1 MKKRNKTIR
10 NIIIAAVV
18 LAGAAGAGYAL
29 AAPAYYETVRVT
41 KSDIQE
47 IISETGIIN
56 SLKQKT
62 YYTETTSVVKSMDIQ
77 TGDSVAQGEQLLT
90 LEEMKTDVGEQEPKI
105 LEADFEG
112 VITQCNVTE
121 GAYAAQGSP
130 LFTLESA
137 KDLYLAAEISTKDA
151 ANVEKGQ
158 KAVITSN
165 DKDYDGEVSEVSRL
179 AVKTSGKPKVTVKI
193 KIKNANSKLY
203 LGAEADVDI
212 FAASRDSV
220 MTVPVEAVYSDAD
233 NDYVYTIEN
242 GLVTRKIVKTGISS
256 EKMTEIKEG
265 LAVDDRV
272 IISPVTESDRGNRAT
287 DQSFWKNT

>member
-62 YYTETTSVVKSMDIQ
+62 YYTETTSVIKSMDIQ

-90 LEEMKTDVGEQEPKI
+90 LEEMKTDIGEQEPKT

-112 VITQCNVTE
+112 VITLCNVTE

-220 MTVPVEAVYSDAD
+220 MSVPVEAVYSDAD

-272 IISPVTESDRGNRAT
+272 IISPVSESDRGNRAT

>member
-56 SLKQKT
+56 SLKKKT
-62 YYTETTSVVKSMDIQ
+62 YYTETMSVIKSMNIQ
-77 TGDSVAQGEQLLT
+77 TGDSVAAGEQLLT
-90 LEEMKTDVGEQEPKI
+90 LEEMKTDVGEQEPKT

-272 IISPVTESDRGNRAT
+272 IIAPVSENDRGNRAT

>member
-62 YYTETTSVVKSMDIQ
+62 FYTETMSVIKSMDIQ
-77 TGDSVAQGEQLLT
+77 SGDSVAAGEQLLA
-90 LEEMKTDVGEQEPKI
+90 LEEMKTDVGEQEPKT

-193 KIKNANSKLY
+193 KIKNTNSKLY

-272 IISPVTESDRGNRAT
+272 IIAPVSENDRGNRAT

>member
-29 AAPAYYETVRVT
+29 AAPAYYEAVRVT

-62 YYTETTSVVKSMDIQ
+62 YYTETTSVIKLMDIQ
-77 TGDSVAQGEQLLT
+77 TGDSVAAGEQLLT

>member
-29 AAPAYYETVRVT
+29 AAPAYYEAVRVT

-62 YYTETTSVVKSMDIQ
+62 YYTETASVIKSMDIQ
-77 TGDSVAQGEQLLT
+77 TGDSVAAGEQLLT

>member
-29 AAPAYYETVRVT
+29 AAPAYYETERVT

-62 YYTETTSVVKSMDIQ
+62 YYTDTTSVIKSMDIQ
-77 TGDSVAQGEQLLT
+77 TGDSVAAGEQLLT
-90 LEEMKTDVGEQEPKI
+90 LEEMKTDVGEQEPKS

-165 DKDYDGEVSEVSRL
+165 DKDYDGEVTEVSRL

-193 KIKNANSKLY
+193 KIKNVNSKLY

>member
-62 YYTETTSVVKSMDIQ
+62 YYTETTSVIKSMDIQ

-90 LEEMKTDVGEQEPKI
+90 LEEMKTDIGEQEPKT

-112 VITQCNVTE
+112 VITLCNVTE

-130 LFTLESA
+130 LFTMESA

-193 KIKNANSKLY
+193 KIKNANSRLY

-220 MTVPVEAVYSDAD
+220 MSVPVEAVYSDAD

-242 GLVTRKIVKTGISS
+242 GMVTRKIVKTGISS

-272 IISPVTESDRGNRAT
+272 IISPVSESDRGNRAT

>member
-10 NIIIAAVV
+10 NIIIAVVV

-29 AAPAYYETVRVT
+29 AAPAYYETERVT

-62 YYTETTSVVKSMDIQ
+62 YYTETMSVIKSMDIQ
-77 TGDSVAQGEQLLT
+77 TGDSVAAGEQLLT
-90 LEEMKTDVGEQEPKI
+90 LEEMKTDVGEQEPKT

-272 IISPVTESDRGNRAT
+272 IIAPVSENDRGNRAT

>member
-1 MKKRNKTIR
+1 M
-10 NIIIAAVV
+10 V

-56 SLKQKT
+56 SLKKKT
-62 YYTETTSVVKSMDIQ
+62 YYTETMSVIKSMNIQ
-77 TGDSVAQGEQLLT
+77 TGDSVAAGEQLLT
-90 LEEMKTDVGEQEPKI
+90 LEEMKTDVGEQEPKT

-193 KIKNANSKLY
+193 KIKNTNSKLY

-272 IISPVTESDRGNRAT
+272 IIAPVSENDRGNRAT

>member
-29 AAPAYYETVRVT
+29 AAPAYYETERVT

-62 YYTETTSVVKSMDIQ
+62 YYTETMSVIKSMDIQ
-77 TGDSVAQGEQLLT
+77 TGDSVAAGEQLLT
-90 LEEMKTDVGEQEPKI
+90 LEEMKTDVGEQEPKT

-272 IISPVTESDRGNRAT
+272 IIAPVSENDRGNRAT

>member
-41 KSDIQE
+41 KNDIQE

-62 YYTETTSVVKSMDIQ
+62 YYTETMSVIKSMDIQ
-77 TGDSVAQGEQLLT
+77 TGDSVAAGEQLLA
-90 LEEMKTDVGEQEPKI
+90 LEEMKTDVGEQEPKT

-137 KDLYLAAEISTKDA
+137 KELYLAAEISTKDA

-272 IISPVTESDRGNRAT
+272 IIAPVSENDRGNRAT

>member
-56 SLKQKT
+56 SLKKKT
-62 YYTETTSVVKSMDIQ
+62 YYTETMSVIKSMNIQ
-77 TGDSVAQGEQLLT
+77 TGDSVAAGEQLLT
-90 LEEMKTDVGEQEPKI
+90 LEEMKTDVGEQEPKT

-203 LGAEADVDI
+203 LGAESDVDI

-272 IISPVTESDRGNRAT
+272 IIAPVSENDRGKRVT

>member
-29 AAPAYYETVRVT
+29 AAPAYYEAVRVT

-47 IISETGIIN
+47 IINETGIIN

-62 YYTETTSVVKSMDIQ
+62 YYTETTSVIKSMDIQ
-77 TGDSVAQGEQLLT
+77 TGDSVAAGEQLLT

>member
-29 AAPAYYETVRVT
+29 AAPAYYETERVT

-62 YYTETTSVVKSMDIQ
+62 YYTDTTSVIKSMDMQ
-77 TGDSVAQGEQLLT
+77 TGDSVAAGEQLLT

>member
-29 AAPAYYETVRVT
+29 AAPSYYETVRVT

-62 YYTETTSVVKSMDIQ
+62 YYTETTSVIKSMDIQ
-77 TGDSVAQGEQLLT
+77 TGDSVAAGEQLLT

-165 DKDYDGEVSEVSRL
+165 DKDYDGEVTEVSRL

-193 KIKNANSKLY
+193 KIKNTNSKLY

-272 IISPVTESDRGNRAT
+272 IIAPVSENDRGNRAT

>member
-29 AAPAYYETVRVT
+29 AAPAYYEAVRVT

-77 TGDSVAQGEQLLT
+77 TGDSVAAGEQLLT

-165 DKDYDGEVSEVSRL
+165 DKDYDGEVTEVSRL

>member
-29 AAPAYYETVRVT
+29 AAPAYYEAVRVT

-47 IISETGIIN
+47 IISETGIIK

-62 YYTETTSVVKSMDIQ
+62 YYTETTSVIKSMDIQ
-77 TGDSVAQGEQLLT
+77 TGDSVAAGEQLLT

>member
-29 AAPAYYETVRVT
+29 AAPAYYEAVRVT

-62 YYTETTSVVKSMDIQ
+62 YYTETTSVIKSMDIQ
-77 TGDSVAQGEQLLT
+77 TGDSVAAGEQLLT

-193 KIKNANSKLY
+193 KIKNVNSKLY

>member
-56 SLKQKT
+56 SLKKKT
-62 YYTETTSVVKSMDIQ
+62 YYTETMSVIKSMNIQ
-77 TGDSVAQGEQLLT
+77 TGDSVAAGEQLLT
-90 LEEMKTDVGEQEPKI
+90 LEEMKTDVGEQEPKT

-272 IISPVTESDRGNRAT
+272 IIAPVSENDRGNRVT

>member
-62 YYTETTSVVKSMDIQ
+62 YYTETTSVIKSMDIH
-77 TGDSVAQGEQLLT
+77 TGDIVAQGEQLLT
-90 LEEMKTDVGEQEPKI
+90 LEEMKADVGEQEPKT

-130 LFTLESA
+130 LFTMESA

-193 KIKNANSKLY
+193 KIKNANSRLY

-242 GLVTRKIVKTGISS
+242 GMVTRKIVKTGISS

-272 IISPVTESDRGNRAT
+272 IISPVSESDRGNRAT

>member
-62 YYTETTSVVKSMDIQ
+62 FYTETMSVIKSMDIQ
-77 TGDSVAQGEQLLT
+77 SGDSVAAGEQLLA
-90 LEEMKTDVGEQEPKI
+90 LEEMKTDVGEQEPKT

-165 DKDYDGEVSEVSRL
+165 DKDYDGEVTEVSRL

-193 KIKNANSKLY
+193 KIKNTNSKLY

-272 IISPVTESDRGNRAT
+272 IIAPVSENDRGNRAT

>member
-10 NIIIAAVV
+10 NIIIATVV
-18 LAGAAGAGYAL
+18 LEGAAGAGYAL

-41 KSDIQE
+41 KNDIQE

-62 YYTETTSVVKSMDIQ
+62 YYTETMSVIKSMDIQ
-77 TGDSVAQGEQLLT
+77 TGDSVAAGEQLLA
-90 LEEMKTDVGEQEPKI
+90 LEEMKTDVGEQEPKT

-137 KDLYLAAEISTKDA
+137 KELYLAAEISTKDA

-158 KAVITSN
+158 KAVITCN

-272 IISPVTESDRGNRAT
+272 IIAPVSENDRGNRAT

>member
-62 YYTETTSVVKSMDIQ
+62 YYTETTSVIKSMDIQ
-77 TGDSVAQGEQLLT
+77 TGDSVAQGEQLLI
-90 LEEMKTDVGEQEPKI
+90 LEEMKADVGEQEPKT

-112 VITQCNVTE
+112 VITLCNVTE

-220 MTVPVEAVYSDAD
+220 MSVPVEAVYSDAD

-272 IISPVTESDRGNRAT
+272 IISPVSESDRGNRAT

>member
-29 AAPAYYETVRVT
+29 AAPAYYEAVRVT

-62 YYTETTSVVKSMDIQ
+62 YYTETTSVIKSMYIQ
-77 TGDSVAQGEQLLT
+77 TGDSVAAGEQLLT

-165 DKDYDGEVSEVSRL
+165 DKDYDGEVTEVSRL

>member
-62 YYTETTSVVKSMDIQ
+62 YYTETTSVIKSMDIQ

-90 LEEMKTDVGEQEPKI
+90 LEEMKADVGEQEPKT

-137 KDLYLAAEISTKDA
+137 KELYLAAEISTKDA

-193 KIKNANSKLY
+193 KIKNANSRLY

-212 FAASRDSV
+212 FAAARDSV

-242 GLVTRKIVKTGISS
+242 GMVTRKIVKTGISS

-272 IISPVTESDRGNRAT
+272 IISPVSESDRGNRAT

>member
-29 AAPAYYETVRVT
+29 AAPAYYEAVRVT

>member
-62 YYTETTSVVKSMDIQ
+62 YYTETMSVIKSMDIQ
-77 TGDSVAQGEQLLT
+77 TGDSVAAGEQFLA
-90 LEEMKTDVGEQEPKI
+90 LEEMKTDVGEQEPKT

-272 IISPVTESDRGNRAT
+272 IIAPVSENDRGNRAT

>member
-18 LAGAAGAGYAL
+18 LAGAACAGYAL
-29 AAPAYYETVRVT
+29 AAPAYYEAVRVT

>member
-10 NIIIAAVV
+10 NIIIATVV

-41 KSDIQE
+41 KNDIQE

-62 YYTETTSVVKSMDIQ
+62 YYTETMSVIKSMDIQ
-77 TGDSVAQGEQLLT
+77 TGDSVAAGEQLLA
-90 LEEMKTDVGEQEPKI
+90 LEEMKTDVGEQEPKT

-137 KDLYLAAEISTKDA
+137 KELYLAAEISTKDA

-193 KIKNANSKLY
+193 KIKNTNSKLY

-272 IISPVTESDRGNRAT
+272 IIAPVSENDRGNRAT

>member
-47 IISETGIIN
+47 IFSETGIIN

-62 YYTETTSVVKSMDIQ
+62 YYTETTSVIKSMDIQ
-77 TGDSVAQGEQLLT
+77 TGDSVAAGEQLLT

-165 DKDYDGEVSEVSRL
+165 DKDYDGEVTEVSRL

>member
-1 MKKRNKTIR
+1 MKKRNKTVR
-10 NIIIAAVV
+10 NVIITAVI
-18 LAGAAGAGYAL
+18 LAGAAGVGYAL
-29 AAPAYYETVRVT
+29 AAPGYYETARVA

-47 IISETGIIN
+47 IISETGII
-56 SLKQKT
+56 SSGKQKT
-62 YYTETTSVVKSMDIQ
+62 YYSDTSSVIKSLDIR
-77 TGDSVAQGEQLLT
+77 TGDSVSQGKQMLAFEGV
-90 LEEMKTDVGEQEPKI
+90 KTDEGEQEPET
-105 LEADFEG
+105 LAADFDG
-112 VITQCNVTE
+112 IITQCNVTE
-121 GAYAAQGSP
+121 GAYATQGSP

-137 KDLYLAAEISTKDA
+137 KDLYLEAEISTKDA
-151 ANVEKGQ
+151 TNLEKGQ

-165 DKDYDGEVSEVSRL
+165 DTDYDGEVSQISRL
-179 AVKTSGKPKVTVKI
+179 AVKTSGKPKVTVQI
-193 KIKNANSKLY
+193 KIKNEGSGLY

-242 GLVTRKIVKTGISS
+242 GLVTRKIVKTGICS

-272 IISPVTESDRGNRAT
+272 IISPVSDSDRGNRAT
-287 DQSFWKNT
+287 DHSFLKNT

>member
-62 YYTETTSVVKSMDIQ
+62 YYTETTSVIKSVDIQ

-90 LEEMKTDVGEQEPKI
+90 LEEMKTDVGEQESKI

>member
-56 SLKQKT
+56 SLKKKT
-62 YYTETTSVVKSMDIQ
+62 YYTETMSVIKSMDIQ
-77 TGDSVAQGEQLLT
+77 SGDSVAAGEQLLT
-90 LEEMKTDVGEQEPKI
+90 LEEMKTDVGEQEPKT

-272 IISPVTESDRGNRAT
+272 IIAPVSENDRGNRAT

>member
-62 YYTETTSVVKSMDIQ
+62 YYTETTSVIKSMDIQ
-77 TGDSVAQGEQLLT
+77 TGDSVAAGEQLLT

-165 DKDYDGEVSEVSRL
+165 DKDYDGEVTEVSRL

>member
-29 AAPAYYETVRVT
+29 AAPAYYEAVRVT

-62 YYTETTSVVKSMDIQ
+62 YYTETTSVIKSMDIQ
-77 TGDSVAQGEQLLT
+77 TGDSVAAGEQLLT

>member
-105 LEADFEG
+105 PEADFEG

-165 DKDYDGEVSEVSRL
+165 DKDYDGEVTEVSRL

>member
-62 YYTETTSVVKSMDIQ
+62 YYTETTSVIKSMDIH
-77 TGDSVAQGEQLLT
+77 TGDIVAQGEQLLT
-90 LEEMKTDVGEQEPKI
+90 LEEMKADVGEQEPKT

-220 MTVPVEAVYSDAD
+220 MSVPVEAVYSDAD

>member
-29 AAPAYYETVRVT
+29 AAPAYYEAVRVT

-77 TGDSVAQGEQLLT
+77 TGDSVAAGEQLLT

>member
-62 YYTETTSVVKSMDIQ
+62 YYTETMSVIKSMDIQ
-77 TGDSVAQGEQLLT
+77 TGDSVAAGEQLLA
-90 LEEMKTDVGEQEPKI
+90 LEEMKTDVGEQEPKT

-137 KDLYLAAEISTKDA
+137 KELYLAAEISTKDA

-272 IISPVTESDRGNRAT
+272 IIAPVSENDRGNRAT